1 MEKRI
6 DRRKLRTRKQLKDAL
21 LDLILEKGYD
31 AVTIEDI
38 TERAD
43 LGRTTF
49 YLHYKDK
56 EHLLLES
63 IESIAEDLLQQINE
77 NYPAFARP
85 GLALENREQLLYA
98 PVLLVFHH
106 AKENAN
112 LYRIILRGE
121 GAYQT
126 NNRLRQIINRI
137 TANIMIE
144 RIDSLG
150 LKNPEIPI
158 DFMTNYFAGALLTVV
173 TWWLENN
180 TPYSVEEMTTMFR
193 DLIFNGFIKQ
203 FQVKKF

>member
-6 DRRKLRTRKQLKDAL
+6 DRRKIRTRKQLRDAL
-21 LDLILEKGYD
+21 LVLILEKGYD

-56 EHLLLES
+56 EHILLES
-63 IESIAEDLLQQINE
+63 IESIAVDLLQQITE
-77 NYPAFARP
+77 NFPAFSQP
-85 GLALENREQLLYA
+85 GLSMENRENLLYA

-121 GAYQT
+121 GAYKT
-126 NNRLRQIINRI
+126 NIRLRQIINRI
-137 TANIMIE
+137 TANIMTE
-144 RIDSLG
+144 RIESLG
-150 LKNPEIPI
+150 LKSPQIPI
-158 DFMTNYFAGALLTVV
+158 EFMTNYFAGALLTVI
-173 TWWLENN
+173 TWWLEND

-203 FQVKKF
+203 FQP